1 MASPK
6 SKNGLRQ
13 IAYHLVLQLLH
24 LAKDTVS
31 CFFSSPLYF
40 YSNHKSKTPVK
51 NLVMVVIKRLKA
63 IFIFWFNY
71 QVHFF
76 IFKDVWYAPSPNP
89 IPSLVLLSFRFFL
102 LIDTENSSR
111 KKTLSFCPKRN
122 VV

>member
-13 IAYHLVLQLLH
+13 IAYRLVLQLLH
-24 LAKDTVS
+24 LAKDTAS

-63 IFIFWFNY
+63 IFIFWLNY
-71 QVHFF
+71 QVYFF
-76 IFKDVWYAPSPNP
+76 VFKDVWYAPTPN
-89 IPSLVLLSFRFFL
+89 PSLVLLSFRFVL
-102 LIDTENSSR
+102 LIETENPSR
-111 KKTLSFCPKRN
+111 KKTHSFCPKRN
-122 VV
+122 VA